1 MAAKAGPAAAA
12 ALAPRAASGAS
23 RSPGVRLISVP
34 IARSDVASGRVHEVN
49 PVNVPPAKKARTP
62 DAAESGDKAAPQSA
76 VDFEKSLARLEDVVK
91 RLEQPNLPLTDA
103 MKLFE
108 EGLQLAQ
115 NCQKQLQEAEGRVEI
130 LLKSADGK
138 LAAEPFRPK
147 GADEDLAS

>member
-1 MAAKAGPAAAA
+1 M
-12 ALAPRAASGAS
+12 
-23 RSPGVRLISVP
+23 
-34 IARSDVASGRVHEVN
+34 
-49 PVNVPPAKKARTP
+49 NVPPAKKARGA
-62 DAAESGDKAAPQSA
+62 DAAEPGDKSSPQA
-76 VDFEKSLARLEDVVK
+76 GLDFEKSLARLEDVVK

-115 NCQKQLQEAEGRVEI
+115 QCQKQLQEAEGRVEI

-147 GADEDLAS
+147 GSDEDSSS

>member
-1 MAAKAGPAAAA
+1 
-12 ALAPRAASGAS
+12 
-23 RSPGVRLISVP
+23 
-34 IARSDVASGRVHEVN
+34 VN
-49 PVNVPPAKKARTP
+49 IPPAKKPRPP
-62 DAAESGDKAAPQSA
+62 DAPDAGVKTAA
-76 VDFEKSLARLEDVVK
+76 VDFEKSLARLEEVVK

-115 NCQKQLQEAEGRVEI
+115 QCQKQLQEAEGRVEI

-147 GADEDLAS
+147 GSEEEESS

>member
-1 MAAKAGPAAAA
+1 
-12 ALAPRAASGAS
+12 
-23 RSPGVRLISVP
+23 
-34 IARSDVASGRVHEVN
+34 
-49 PVNVPPAKKARTP
+49 VNVPPAKKARTP